1 MWPRRAHTQQ
11 AATIKRLGLLRVGP
25 LPKDWNESF
34 RQGLRDHG
42 LAEGQGYSV
51 ELGVVEHG
59 AQIPEALAQ
68 LIRQKVDVIIA
79 SGVPSV
85 LPAREGAGSIPVV
98 FIFSGD
104 PVAMGLAATLA
115 RPGGN
120 LTGVT
125 VMDSTVTAKRFQL
138 LKELVPGL
146 SKAALVLRTQ
156 GPENDRYI
164 EEGQRA
170 QRDLGLQVQVLV
182 VPEADALART
192 LDKARDVRALV
203 VVGDAQFTVARTRI
217 AELALKLRLPTM
229 FTHPVMVEAGGL
241 MSYGPD
247 YQDLYRQAAGHVYK
261 ILQGTKPGD
270 IPVEQPTRFEQV
282 INLKTAKTLG
292 ITIPPVLLV
301 NATRVIE

>member
-1 MWPRRAHTQQ
+1 
-11 AATIKRLGLLRVGP
+11 
-25 LPKDWNESF
+25 
-34 RQGLRDHG
+34 
-42 LAEGQGYSV
+42 
-51 ELGVVEHG
+51 
-59 AQIPEALAQ
+59 
-68 LIRQKVDVIIA
+68 
-79 SGVPSV
+79 
-85 LPAREGAGSIPVV
+85 
-98 FIFSGD
+98 
-104 PVAMGLAATLA
+104 
-115 RPGGN
+115 
-120 LTGVT
+120 
-125 VMDSTVTAKRFQL
+125 
-138 LKELVPGL
+138 
-146 SKAALVLRTQ
+146 
-156 GPENDRYI
+156 
-164 EEGQRA
+164 
-170 QRDLGLQVQVLV
+170 
-182 VPEADALART
+182 
-192 LDKARDVRALV
+192 VRALV